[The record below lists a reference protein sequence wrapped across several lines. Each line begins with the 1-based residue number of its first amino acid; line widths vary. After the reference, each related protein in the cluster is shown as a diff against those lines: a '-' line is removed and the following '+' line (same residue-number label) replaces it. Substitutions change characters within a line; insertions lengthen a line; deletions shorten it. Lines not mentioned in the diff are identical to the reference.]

1 MKHYPPNPKEI
12 KVSADLFFK
21 LKELD
26 SLSKMRIKHLSALSE
41 QEDRL
46 SKLTAR
52 QNEAH
57 LQTEK
62 LRQDN
67 QAKRHELFEIE
78 KKIQSMQ
85 EQKQRLIDI
94 GESGP
99 KVDSYLAQIDEAEE
113 KGLSLLE
120 LLEANESE
128 IKDQQQFLAGLTK
141 TITEISG
148 EVQETKAQEQREL
161 ENVELRMRLLEEELP
176 SDFRSLY
183 QKTVAKKLA
192 QGPFTRIE
200 AGSCYFCRYKLS
212 KMDESEIDA
221 QQKLKVCHQ
230 CYRIFLPYGS

>member
-1 MKHYPPNPKEI
+1 LKHYPPNPKEI

-99 KVDSYLAQIDEAEE
+99 KVDSYLGQIDEAEE

-148 EVQETKAQEQREL
+148 EVEETKAQEQREL

-176 SDFRSLY
+176 SEFRSLY

>member
-1 MKHYPPNPKEI
+1 
-12 KVSADLFFK
+12 VSAELFLK

-52 QNEAH
+52 QNEAY

-67 QAKRHELFEIE
+67 QTKRHELFEIE
-78 KKIQSMQ
+78 KKIKSMQ

-94 GESGP
+94 GESGS

-113 KGLSLLE
+113 KGLLLLE
-120 LLEANESE
+120 LLEANEGE

-148 EVQETKAQEQREL
+148 EAQEIKAQEQREL

-176 SDFRSLY
+176 PDFRALY
-183 QKTVAKKLA
+183 HKTVSKKLA

-200 AGSCYFCRYKLS
+200 AGSCFFCRYKLS

>member
-1 MKHYPPNPKEI
+1 M
-12 KVSADLFFK
+12 SADLFFK

>member
-1 MKHYPPNPKEI
+1 M
-12 KVSADLFFK
+12 SAELFLK

-26 SLSKMRIKHLSALSE
+26 SLSKMRIRHLSALSE

-52 QNEAH
+52 QNDAH

-78 KKIQSMQ
+78 KKIKSMQ
-85 EQKQRLIDI
+85 EQKQRLLDI

-113 KGLSLLE
+113 KGLELLE
-120 LLEANESE
+120 ILEANESE

-148 EVQETKAQEQREL
+148 EAQEIKAQEQREL

-176 SDFRSLY
+176 ADFRALY
-183 QKTVAKKLA
+183 HKTVAKKLA